1 VQSRGDTLQAKRETL
16 GDRHPDTLKSIRSL
30 ADLEREEASATLG
43 NAVEIASEVL
53 GAKYVTTFVVC
64 VKCDC

>member
-1 VQSRGDTLQAKRETL
+1 MQSRGDALQANRQ
-16 GDRHPDTLKSIRSL
+16 PDTLKSIGSL

-53 GAKYVTTFVVC
+53 GAKSMSQLLWSV
-64 VKCDC
+64 